1 MGMETMK
8 EYIIRRYLFLPYEV
22 AVFADDLEEAEQTAK
37 DLCEA
42 GLVEPREDLAF
53 WSDQSKIMNNK
64 EKINA

>member
-8 EYIIRRYLFLPYEV
+8 EYRIRRYLFVPYEV

-42 GLVEPREDLAF
+42 GLVEPKDDLSF
-53 WSDQSKIMNNK
+53 WSEQSKLMNK